1 MTEGMEQNERY
12 TDRLAKY
19 ILVAAGAAAIC
30 ATCWFFRSV
39 LAYIL
44 IAVVVSLI
52 AKPLMGLMQKVRIKG
67 KKAPDW
73 LLAAFSIIIV
83 LGVLISILT
92 SVIPIISGIVK
103 DISMV
108 NIESAA
114 RGIAVP
120 LAEFNEYLQNSF
132 PQLGSD
138 FRIEVTILDEIQKMF
153 NVSAFSSVLGS
164 AASFVTSMTIGLFS
178 VVFIGFFFIKDDGLF
193 TEIVCALVPD
203 RHEATTEKAI

>member
-73 LLAAFSIIIV
+73 LLAAF
-83 LGVLISILT
+83 
-92 SVIPIISGIVK
+92 P
-103 DISMV
+103 
-108 NIESAA
+108 
-114 RGIAVP
+114 
-120 LAEFNEYLQNSF
+120 
-132 PQLGSD
+132 
-138 FRIEVTILDEIQKMF
+138 
-153 NVSAFSSVLGS
+153 
-164 AASFVTSMTIGLFS
+164 
-178 VVFIGFFFIKDDGLF
+178 
-193 TEIVCALVPD
+193 
-203 RHEATTEKAI
+203 